1 MMLSLLHRRRLS
13 SGDAQALH
21 GGGGGGS
28 APAGC
33 SADNRSRPSPHEH
46 GITLMTM
53 IAG

>member
-13 SGDAQALH
+13 SGDAQAFH
-21 GGGGGGS
+21 GGGGGG

-33 SADNRSRPSPHEH
+33 SADNRSRPPPHKH